1 MVYISEPSV
10 YIIVYIHT
18 NTIDEVNS
26 IAAHLLIFL
35 LKKKIKL
42 EHSAVSNYSILIACG
57 MNIRAFIG
65 GNNKIN

>member
-26 IAAHLLIFL
+26 IAAHLLIFI
-35 LKKKIKL
+35 LKKKN
-42 EHSAVSNYSILIACG
+42 EHNAVSNYSILIACG

>member
-26 IAAHLLIFL
+26 IAAHLLIFI
-35 LKKKIKL
+35 LKKKL

>member
-26 IAAHLLIFL
+26 IAAHLLIFI
-35 LKKKIKL
+35 LKKKL
-42 EHSAVSNYSILIACG
+42 EHSEVSNYSILIACG